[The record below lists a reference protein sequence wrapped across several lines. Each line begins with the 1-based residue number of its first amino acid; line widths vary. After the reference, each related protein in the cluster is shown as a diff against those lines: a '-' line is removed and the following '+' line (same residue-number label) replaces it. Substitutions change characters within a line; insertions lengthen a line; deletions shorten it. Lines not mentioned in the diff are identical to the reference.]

1 MIVSEIISD
10 RERSKREDRFIY
22 RKGNMT
28 MMTEWEA
35 VQKRISCRSFEDR
48 MIDPDILQKLKEC
61 IGQLNE
67 ESGLHFQL
75 FSSDSK
81 GRPAIKMAAVMF
93 SGPVYTFA
101 ALVGGEDPLSAEKV
115 GYYGHRFVLY
125 AEQLGLGT
133 CWVAGTYDKKSI
145 TVDVPEGERIW
156 DVIPM
161 GYATEKI
168 PLKQKTIRKMIR
180 RSDRKPEQFL
190 ESDTEYEN
198 APDWIKKGIEAVLL
212 GPSAVN
218 QQPVNII
225 YRDGKVSAKIWKK
238 GNGLEHND
246 LGIAKKQFEVGA
258 AYAGVNGHFLPGDGA
273 EFVID

>member
-1 MIVSEIISD
+1 
-10 RERSKREDRFIY
+10 
-22 RKGNMT
+22 

-35 VQKRISCRSFEDR
+35 VQKRISCRSYEDR
-48 MIDPDILQKLKEC
+48 LIDPEILQKLMEFVD
-61 IGQLNE
+61 QLNE

-75 FSSDSK
+75 FSSNEQAK
-81 GRPAIKMAAVMF
+81 PAVKMAAAMF

-101 ALVGGEDPLSAEKV
+101 ALVGGEDPLSSEKV
-115 GYYGHRFVLY
+115 GYYGQRLVLY
-125 AEQLGLGT
+125 ATQLGLGT

-145 TVDVPEGERIW
+145 TVDVPEGERLW
-156 DVIPM
+156 DGVPI

-180 RSDRKPEQFL
+180 RSDRKLKQFL
-190 ESDTEYEN
+190 EADIEYDA
-198 APDWIKKGIEAVLL
+198 APEWIKKGVEAVLL

-218 QQPVNII
+218 QQPVNIV
-225 YRDGKVSAKIWKK
+225 YKDGKVSARIWKK

-246 LGIAKKQFEVGA
+246 LGIAKKQFEAGA

-273 EFVID
+273 EFIID